1 MTATSARAYRPALR
15 PGVLLSPPLL
25 RGPRT
30 VHLVKHPNTGA
41 AFEVGIKEHFL
52 ISLLDGTRNL
62 DDVAP
67 AYADRFGRRLG
78 EEQWNRFLGLL
89 GARGLLS
96 GAPGP
101 AAPSPSPKPPNTFWR
116 GNRPLVADADA
127 TTARLHRA
135 LRPLLRPAVQLPLL
149 AAVSLLVGALVWRSG
164 ALLADTAE
172 LVRQPVA
179 LMGVALFL
187 WMSITLHELAHGV
200 AAQHYGGR
208 VTEIGLRWRFPAA
221 LLHCT
226 VDNYLFLPGRRAK
239 LVVAGAGAHLN
250 MVLLL
255 PFGVWWLLLPA
266 GAPER
271 APLAGLLVLGTVQA
285 LSNLVP
291 LPPLDGYRMLGHAL
305 GTAHLAPETRTYLA
319 LRRSGGAEA
328 LAGYSTRA
336 RRIYT
341 AYAIGSAVL
350 VLLVA
355 AATCAFVLVLIG

>member
-135 LRPLLRPAVQLPLL
+135 LRPLLRPAVQLPC
-149 AAVSLLVGALVWRSG
+149 SPPSPSSWER
-164 ALLADTAE
+164 
-172 LVRQPVA
+172 
-179 LMGVALFL
+179 
-187 WMSITLHELAHGV
+187 WC
-200 AAQHYGGR
+200 GGR
-208 VTEIGLRWRFPAA
+208 
-221 LLHCT
+221 
-226 VDNYLFLPGRRAK
+226 
-239 LVVAGAGAHLN
+239 AHSS
-250 MVLLL
+250 
-255 PFGVWWLLLPA
+255 P
-266 GAPER
+266 
-271 APLAGLLVLGTVQA
+271 T
-285 LSNLVP
+285 
-291 LPPLDGYRMLGHAL
+291 PPSWYGS
-305 GTAHLAPETRTYLA
+305 PS
-319 LRRSGGAEA
+319 RSWASPCSSG
-328 LAGYSTRA
+328 
-336 RRIYT
+336 
-341 AYAIGSAVL
+341 
-350 VLLVA
+350 
-355 AATCAFVLVLIG
+355 

>member
-1 MTATSARAYRPALR
+1 M
-15 PGVLLSPPLL
+15 
-25 RGPRT
+25 
-30 VHLVKHPNTGA
+30 
-41 AFEVGIKEHFL
+41 
-52 ISLLDGTRNL
+52 
-62 DDVAP
+62 
-67 AYADRFGRRLG
+67 
-78 EEQWNRFLGLL
+78 
-89 GARGLLS
+89 
-96 GAPGP
+96 
-101 AAPSPSPKPPNTFWR
+101 
-116 GNRPLVADADA
+116 
-127 TTARLHRA
+127 
-135 LRPLLRPAVQLPLL
+135 
-149 AAVSLLVGALVWRSG
+149 GALAWRSG
-164 ALLADTAE
+164 ALLDDTAE

-208 VTEIGLRWRFPAA
+208 VAEIGLRWRFPAA

-255 PFGVWWLLLPA
+255 PFGIWWLLLPT

-271 APLAGLLVLGTVQA
+271 VPLAGLLVLGTVQA

-305 GTAHLAPETRTYLA
+305 GTAHLAPETRIYLA

-328 LAGYSTRA
+328 LAGYSARA